1 MTCISVAAD
10 LAAGSASD
18 QAQDAAFNT
27 GVLLSPNFLFR
38 IERDDAGSPGSDGIR
53 ALNSYELASRLSYF
67 LWSSMPDDE
76 LFRLAEAGKL
86 TNPEALRDQVRRVIK
101 NSKSDVLAEN
111 FAGQWLELRKLP
123 ALLPDPKQF
132 PEYDVDLSLAL
143 EKETVLFFNAILRE
157 NRPITDF
164 IDGRYTFINERL
176 AKYYGIPNVVGPQ
189 FRRVPL
195 DGVERSG
202 VLTQGSILAIT
213 SYPNRT
219 SPTLRGLWVLE
230 NILGTPPPPPPP
242 NVPALEEVKI
252 AANLP
257 LRQRLEKHR
266 ASAACASC
274 HSKMDPIGF
283 ALENFDAIG
292 VWRTQ
297 EGGFDADA
305 TGELPGD
312 RRFSGPAALKA
323 LLLTA
328 SSP

>member
-10 LAAGSASD
+10 LAAGSATD

-219 SPTLRGLWVLE
+219 SPMLRGLWVLE
-230 NILGTPPPPPPP
+230 NIL
-242 NVPALEEVKI
+242 
-252 AANLP
+252 
-257 LRQRLEKHR
+257 
-266 ASAACASC
+266 
-274 HSKMDPIGF
+274 
-283 ALENFDAIG
+283 
-292 VWRTQ
+292 
-297 EGGFDADA
+297 
-305 TGELPGD
+305 
-312 RRFSGPAALKA
+312 A
-323 LLLTA
+323 LLLHHLRRTFRHWKR
-328 SSP
+328 SKSRRICR